1 MISPS
6 NFGRR
11 VVALWRTVHAREV
24 AVAILREREAITPST
39 RWQARQCRELRRS
52 IAKLQAR
59 ADRQARKL
67 AGA

>member
-11 VVALWRTVHAREV
+11 VASLWRTIQAREV
-24 AVAILREREAITPST
+24 VIAILNEREASPLKT

-52 IAKLQAR
+52 IAKLTAR
-59 ADRQARKL
+59 AQRQAGKL
-67 AGA
+67 AAA